1 MLGVA
6 CNLRQLGRGLR
17 QQTINQTITY
27 NLTFGKENAMTVATM
42 TSKGQITVPQS
53 VRDALGL
60 KAGAKVDFVPL
71 EDGFKFVPLH
81 HDVTTLKGRFA
92 GRVAKPL
99 SLAQMDAAIAAAAA
113 GHDRR

>member
-1 MLGVA
+1 M
-6 CNLRQLGRGLR
+6 
-17 QQTINQTITY
+17 TI
-27 NLTFGKENAMTVATM
+27 ATM

-60 KAGAKVDFVPL
+60 KAGAKVDFVPI

-92 GRVAKPL
+92 GRVVQPA
-99 SLAQMDAAIAAAAA
+99 SLAQMDAAIAGAAADADAKVSPPSSARRIA
-113 GHDRR
+113 GDP